1 MFGYVK
7 TDFPNLYVKDVT
19 LYKAMY
25 CGLCKGIGK
34 TCGQRGRLVLNY
46 DLTFLSVFLHN
57 LLGKDVKIE
66 NQRCIIHHIRKR
78 PVAIPDDLTCR
89 IASLNVLLARYK
101 LNDDVSDEKKG
112 RLYRAF
118 LNKEYKKA
126 RKQEPELDK
135 IVKESY
141 LDLVAYEKT
150 NGDSVDRSADPFG
163 CMMRKIVACL
173 MGEKATEQ
181 VLQIAYNLG
190 KWIYLIDA
198 LDDFDKDKKK
208 SSFNVF
214 VNANPTISCKKE
226 LIEKQG
232 KELVVIF
239 GTVLS
244 DIEIL
249 AKQLDYR
256 FNHDLTD
263 NVLIKGLKVQT
274 KNILENDKK
283 CKNTTKF

>member
-57 LLGKDVKIE
+57 LMGEDVKIE

-78 PVAIPDDLTCR
+78 PVATPDKITFRVAC
-89 IASLNVLLARYK
+89 LNIILARYK

-112 RLYRAF
+112 RFMRSF
-118 LNKEYKKA
+118 LNKAYKKA
-126 RKQEPELDK
+126 KKQEPELDS
-135 IVKESY
+135 IVKSCY
-141 LDLVAYEKT
+141 ADLVNYEKT
-150 NGDSVDRSADPFG
+150 NGDSIDMASDPFG
-163 CMMRKIVACL
+163 RMMSDIVSHI
-173 MGEKATEQ
+173 MGDVATPEA
-181 VLQIAYNLG
+181 LELSYNLG

-198 LDDFDKDKKK
+198 LDDFDKDLKRK
-208 SSFNVF
+208 SFNVF
-214 VNANPTISCKKE
+214 VNGNPSVFSKQEFIEKNKQE
-226 LIEKQG
+226 LIM
-232 KELVVIF
+232 IF
-239 GTVLS
+239 GTILG
-244 DIEIL
+244 DIANC
-249 AKQLDYR
+249 AKTLKYK
-256 FNHDLTD
+256 FNHDLMD
-263 NVLIKGLKVQT
+263 NVLLLGLKVQT
-274 KNILENDKK
+274 KNILENKT